1 MVTTVLLLWTPAF
14 AGVTNFMRC
23 AWLRESVSMP
33 AETTRD
39 GVSAAQ
45 AGAPPTIAPE
55 RRVLIFIAALASVFI
70 TQIESTIVATAMP
83 TIVGEIGGFELLSWV
98 FTIYLLT
105 QAVTTPIYGRL
116 SDLYGRK
123 PILLFGIVL
132 FIAASMLCGL
142 AWNMP
147 SLIVFRAIQGLG
159 AGAISPVGRTL
170 IGDIYHGADRARMQ
184 GYVSGVF
191 IGAALLG
198 PVVGAFLVAHTTWQ
212 MVFWFNVPLGL
223 IAGAILIFAF
233 KEQSQRRAGRIDVSG
248 ALLLAAGSFV
258 LLYAL
263 AQAAMLPVVWFAL
276 LLALAL
282 ILLVGFGLYER
293 SVSEPIWPMS
303 LWRNRMS
310 TSGNLVSFTLG
321 ATIMGVTAYL
331 PVYIQGVMGQSAMTA
346 GLAIMSMSATS
357 PIGAVAAGQIMLR
370 SSYRVTASIGGVF
383 FIIGTVMMTLLAAGQ
398 RAGLGDGKRLADR
411 SRPRPQQQHLYGRD
425 PGRVELEHARHRDR
439 HLHLLAHFRP
449 GARRRGF
456 RRHPQ
461 SWLSRYLQGEGDLLT
476 RILTPEQRATLPQE
490 TLAPLMQEFSH
501 SLHIVFVILVVLA
514 VATLAIGYMLPRG
527 RSIRR

>member
-1 MVTTVLLLWTPAF
+1 M
-14 AGVTNFMRC
+14 
-23 AWLRESVSMP
+23 S
-33 AETTRD
+33 AETMRD
-39 GVSAAQ
+39 EAT
-45 AGAPPTIAPE
+45 AGPAIAPE

-83 TIVGEIGGFELLSWV
+83 TIVGEIGGFDLLSWV

-123 PILLFGIVL
+123 PILLFGIGL
-132 FIAASMLCGL
+132 FIVASMLCGL

-147 SLIVFRAIQGLG
+147 SLIFFRAIQGLG

-191 IGAALLG
+191 IGSAVLG
-198 PVVGAFLVAHTTWQ
+198 PIVGAFIVAHTIWQ

-223 IAGAILIFAF
+223 IAGGILMLVF
-233 KEQSQRRAGRIDVSG
+233 KERFERRPGRLDVVG

-263 AQAAMLPVVWFAL
+263 AQSAVLPVVWFAAL
-276 LLALAL
+276 MALAVIL
-282 ILLVGFGLYER
+282 IVAFGLYER

-303 LWRNRMS
+303 LWRDRMS
-310 TSGNLVSFTLG
+310 TSGNLVSFSLG
-321 ATIMGVTAYL
+321 VTIMGVTAYL

-346 GLAIMSMSATS
+346 GLIITAMSATS
-357 PIGAVAAGQIMLR
+357 PIGAVVAGRIMLR
-370 SSYRVTASIGGVF
+370 SSYRVTASIGGIF
-383 FIIGTVMMTLLAAGQ
+383 YIIGTVMMVMLAAASGPIWIM
-398 RAGLGDGKRLADR
+398 AGASMIGLGLGLNNNTYMVAIQAESSWSTRGIATGAFIF
-411 SRPRPQQQHLYGRD
+411 SRIFGQAL
-425 PGRVELEHARHRDR
+425 
-439 HLHLLAHFRP
+439 
-449 GARRRGF
+449 GAAAFGGILNAG
-456 RRHPQ
+456 
-461 SWLSRYLQGEGDLLT
+461 LSRYLQGEGDLLS
-476 RILTPEQRATLPQE
+476 RILTPEQRASLPPE
-490 TLAPLMQEFSH
+490 TLAPLLQEFSH
-501 SLHIVFVILVVLA
+501 ALHIIFIIVTVFA
-514 VATLAIGYMLPRG
+514 VASLAIGYMLPKG

>member
-1 MVTTVLLLWTPAF
+1 
-14 AGVTNFMRC
+14 
-23 AWLRESVSMP
+23 MP

-39 GVSAAQ
+39 GISAAP
-45 AGAPPTIAPE
+45 ATGAPAIAPE

-83 TIVGEIGGFELLSWV
+83 TIVGEIGGFDLLSWV

-123 PILLFGIVL
+123 PILLFGIGL
-132 FIAASMLCGL
+132 FIVASMLCGL

-147 SLIVFRAIQGLG
+147 SLIFFRAIQGLG

-191 IGAALLG
+191 IGSAVLG
-198 PVVGAFLVAHTTWQ
+198 PVVGAFLVAHTIWQ

-223 IAGAILIFAF
+223 IAGAILILVF
-233 KEQSQRRAGRIDVSG
+233 KERSERRPGRIDVSG

-263 AQAAMLPVVWFAL
+263 AQSAALPVLWFAAL
-276 LLALAL
+276 MALAVLL
-282 ILLVGFGLYER
+282 IVAFGLYER

-303 LWRNRMS
+303 LWRDRMS

-346 GLAIMSMSATS
+346 GLIIMAMSATS

-383 FIIGTVMMTLLAAGQ
+383 YIIGTVMMTLLAATS
-398 RAGLGDGKRLADR
+398 GLGWVMASASLIGLGLGLNNNTYMVAIQAESSWSTRGIATGAFIF
-411 SRPRPQQQHLYGRD
+411 SRIFGQ
-425 PGRVELEHARHRDR
+425 AI
-439 HLHLLAHFRP
+439 
-449 GARRRGF
+449 GAAAFGGILNLG
-456 RRHPQ
+456 
-461 SWLSRYLQGEGDLLT
+461 LSRYLQGEGDLLS
-476 RILTPEQRATLPQE
+476 RILTPEQRATLPPE

-501 SLHIVFVILVVLA
+501 SLHIVFVILAALA

>member
-1 MVTTVLLLWTPAF
+1 
-14 AGVTNFMRC
+14 
-23 AWLRESVSMP
+23 MP
-33 AETTRD
+33 TETTRE
-39 GVSAAQ
+39 GISAAP
-45 AGAPPTIAPE
+45 AAAAPTIAPE

-123 PILLFGIVL
+123 PVLLFGIVL
-132 FIAASMLCGL
+132 FTAASMLCGL

-191 IGAALLG
+191 IGSALLG
-198 PVVGAFLVAHTTWQ
+198 PVVGAFLVAHTIWQ
-212 MVFWFNVPLGL
+212 MVFWFNVPLGI
-223 IAGAILIFAF
+223 IAGTILVLVF
-233 KEQSQRRAGRIDVSG
+233 KEQSGRRPGRIDVSG

-263 AQAAMLPVVWFAL
+263 AQSAMLPVLWFTL

-282 ILLVGFGLYER
+282 ILLVGFGFYER

-346 GLAIMSMSATS
+346 GLAIMSMSASS

-383 FIIGTVMMTLLAAGQ
+383 FIIGTVMMTLLGGGS
-398 RAGLGDGKRLADR
+398 GLGWVMASSLLIGLGLGLNNNTYMVAIQAESDWSTRGIATGTFIF
-411 SRPRPQQQHLYGRD
+411 SRIFGQAL
-425 PGRVELEHARHRDR
+425 
-439 HLHLLAHFRP
+439 
-449 GARRRGF
+449 GAAAFGGILNLG
-456 RRHPQ
+456 
-461 SWLSRYLQGEGDLLT
+461 LSRYLQGEGDLLT
-476 RILTPEQRATLPQE
+476 RILTPEQRAKLPQE

-501 SLHIVFVILVVLA
+501 SLHIVFMILVVLA
-514 VATLAIGYMLPRG
+514 VASLAIGYMLPKG